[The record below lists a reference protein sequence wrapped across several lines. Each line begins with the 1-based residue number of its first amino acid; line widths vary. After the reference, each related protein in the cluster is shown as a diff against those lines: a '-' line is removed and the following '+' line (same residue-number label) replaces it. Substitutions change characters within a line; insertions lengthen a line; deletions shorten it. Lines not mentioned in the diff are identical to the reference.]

1 MTTLV
6 YRDGVLAADSR
17 GTRNGMI
24 CPGAVSKVYIVDGR
38 LVGFV
43 GDTAFGQRFVRDLR
57 EGREPADLEGEAIA
71 VIVDRDGG
79 TVRVHQNATWYV
91 EEGRFAAWGTGLA
104 AALGALHMGAT
115 ADQAVEAACEVDP
128 NSGGPVQIVSL
139 RKRKSLILENFQRA
153 AA

>member
-24 CPGAVSKVYIVDGR
+24 CPGAVNKVAVVDGR

-71 VIVDRDGG
+71 VIVDSDG

-91 EEGRFAAWGTGLA
+91 EEGPFAAWGTGLA

>member
-43 GDTAFGQRFVRDLR
+43 GDSAFGQRFVRDLR

-71 VIVDRDGG
+71 VVVDSDG

-91 EEGRFAAWGTGLA
+91 EEGPFAAWGTGLA